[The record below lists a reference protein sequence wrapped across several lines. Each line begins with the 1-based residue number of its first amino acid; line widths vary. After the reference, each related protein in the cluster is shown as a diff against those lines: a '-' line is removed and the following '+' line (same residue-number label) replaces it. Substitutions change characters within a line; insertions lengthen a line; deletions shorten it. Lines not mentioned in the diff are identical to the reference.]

1 MSLLLGFGLLGI
13 VDGTADEKAKGY
25 SKRRDYVYSMLV
37 MSLTDATIK
46 FARDA
51 KPGDARTVWE
61 NLSTEYERNTRFNK
75 INLRR
80 QLYECAG
87 DRNLTIVNLVGK
99 IDLLCLR
106 LESLQVIISDEEK
119 LAVLLSGAGENYE
132 SVVTMLEL
140 LASETGDVFN
150 SS

>member
-1 MSLLLGFGLLGI
+1 MSKEISNDKSTAMNLGEETFEDDEIATVHVSNQQALPNKIEKIEFDGKDYPTWKFRFVSLLLGLGLLGI

-80 QLYECAG
+80 QLYE
-87 DRNLTIVNLVGK
+87 
-99 IDLLCLR
+99 
-106 LESLQVIISDEEK
+106 
-119 LAVLLSGAGENYE
+119 
-132 SVVTMLEL
+132 
-140 LASETGDVFN
+140 
-150 SS
+150 